1 MQNKTKYYLIGL
13 KKLSTNNK
21 IIVKNVI
28 GAFAIK
34 GIALAISFFSTPLFI
49 AYFNDNKVLGV
60 WYTLLSVLVWFL
72 NFDLGIGNGIRNQL
86 TKAFV
91 RNDSCEIRKVLS
103 SGLVSTGCVTFV
115 LTVVGVVLLRTIDLN
130 NLFGIPSGVIDRNI
144 LFQSALF
151 VFLALMLRF
160 LLTFVSSIFF
170 ALQRPAVNNFL
181 SLCVSVLLLLYVL
194 CFQYDSAEDA
204 LLNLSLAYL
213 LISNFPVL
221 IAGFIVF
228 MTTLK
233 SCYPDIKYVEKNTMR
248 QVMKI
253 GGVFFTCQVLYMLI
267 VNTNEFLITRLFGSQ
282 YTTEYTFYNRITSLV
297 SMFVMLAL
305 TPVWSVVTKAQEEKN
320 YGWLWNLLK
329 VVKRGGLVL
338 VALQF
343 IMLPFLQLLMD
354 IWLGKGI
361 VEVEFITALS
371 FVCFGSAFTYSN
383 MLSTIVCGM
392 ARMKLQLVCY
402 LVGVTLKFVVV
413 ISLADTIGDWGIV
426 VWSNV
431 LVLLPYCILQQI
443 DLNRYLKRM
452 IMCPV

>member
-1 MQNKTKYYLIGL
+1 MAL
-13 KKLSTNNK
+13 KVLSTNNK

-34 GIALAISFFSTPLFI
+34 GIALAVSFFSTPIFI

-60 WYTLLSVLVWFL
+60 WYTLLSVLIWFL

-86 TKAFV
+86 TKALV
-91 RNDSCEIRKVLS
+91 RNDRYEIRQILS
-103 SGLVSTGCVTFV
+103 SGLFSTGSVTTILTTMGV
-115 LTVVGVVLLRTIDLN
+115 LLLRTIDLN
-130 NLFGIPSGVIDRNI
+130 SLFGIPPGVIGNEV

-151 VFLALMLRF
+151 IFIALMLRF

-170 ALQRPAVNNFL
+170 SLQKSAVNNFL
-181 SLCVSVLLLLYVL
+181 ALCVSVLQLLYVL
-194 CFQYDSAEDA
+194 CFRYSNAEDA

-213 LISNFPVL
+213 LISNLPIL
-221 IAGFIVF
+221 IAGCIVF
-228 MTTLK
+228 MTALK
-233 SCYPDIKYVEKNTMR
+233 DCRPRMKYVDKR
-248 QVMKI
+248 IIKQVMGI
-253 GGVFFTCQVLYMLI
+253 GSVFFACQILYMLI
-267 VNTNEFLITRLFGSQ
+267 INTNEFLITRLFGSQ
-282 YTTEYTFYNRITSLV
+282 YTTEYTFYYKITSLI

-320 YGWLWNLLK
+320 YSWLWKLLK
-329 VVKRGGLVL
+329 AIERGGLAI

-343 IMLPFLQLLMD
+343 MMLPCLQFIMD

-361 VEVEFITALS
+361 VEVELATALA
-371 FVCFGSAFTYSN
+371 FVCFGSVFTYSS

-392 ARMKLQLVCY
+392 ARMKLQLICY
-402 LVGVTLKFVVV
+402 LIGVALKFAVV
-413 ISLADTIGDWGIV
+413 IGLSDVVGNWGIV

-431 LVLLPYCILQQI
+431 LVLLPYCVLQQV

-452 IMCPV
+452 RMCTV